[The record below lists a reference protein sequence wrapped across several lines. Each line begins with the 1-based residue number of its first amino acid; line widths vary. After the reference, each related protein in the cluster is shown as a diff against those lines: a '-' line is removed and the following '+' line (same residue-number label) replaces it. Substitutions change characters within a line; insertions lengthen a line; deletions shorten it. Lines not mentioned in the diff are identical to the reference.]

1 MLLTNKVSLLRQA
14 LDEANTYEEWK
25 EIALELDS
33 VTGLDLWKLDNESEH
48 YNHELIR
55 DRLMNLRH
63 LMRQKD
69 DRQLMRALREG
80 LYHDIGNIGNP
91 LLYTYA
97 HIGTKRLIEDYID
110 QVCSALNYI
119 CDVNL
124 EFLSLEQKL
133 RFFEDTFH
141 SYGQPALMLSGGA
154 TLGLFHVG
162 VCKALHERNLLPKV
176 ISGSS
181 AGSLVTGMLGTHT
194 DEELVRMY
202 DGDGFYHHAWT
213 WKRLRDGILG
223 QGFADQR
230 QLERFVRR
238 NIGEYTFEEA
248 YAKTGRHINVTVS
261 PLQAHKARLMN
272 ELTSPYLLVWSAAL
286 ASCAVPVLFPAVT
299 LTTKNHHGEYHPYMP
314 SEKWVDGSVRSDL
327 PRQRLSRLFNVN
339 YFIASQVNPH
349 IVPFMQTDKERLQ
362 KGKITSWPKKVARAQ
377 LQMVGMGIFDFMR
390 ERTSIETIRQLM
402 DHGYGIIGQRYYGD
416 VTIVAKYNWRHYAC
430 MLQNPTDEML
440 MWFRVQ
446 GERIT
451 WPKIAMI
458 ETHARIGQTLDQC
471 LQRLNKQRENLEQ
484 QKAANVIQLQT
495 RSESRKRHTAQIGLL
510 AK

>member
-33 VTGLDLWKLDNESEH
+33 VTGLDLWKLDNGSDH
-48 YNHELIR
+48 YNHEIIR
-55 DRLMNLRH
+55 DRLMQLRH

-69 DRQLMRALREG
+69 GRQLMRALREG

-97 HIGTKRLIEDYID
+97 HVGTKRLIEDYIE
-110 QVCSALNYI
+110 QVCLSLNYL
-119 CDVNL
+119 CDAEL
-124 EFLSLEQKL
+124 DFLNLEQKQ

-162 VCKALHERNLLPKV
+162 VCKALHEQNLLPKV

-181 AGSLVTGMLGTHT
+181 AGSLVAGMLGTHS
-194 DEELVRMY
+194 DEELVEMY
-202 DGDGFYHHAWT
+202 DGEGFYHHAWT
-213 WKRLRDGILG
+213 WKRWQEGLLG

-230 QLERFVRR
+230 QLERFVRN

-248 YAKTGRHINVTVS
+248 FAKTGRHINVTVS
-261 PLQAHKARLMN
+261 PLQSHKARLMN

-286 ASCAVPVLFPAVT
+286 ASCAVPVLFPPVT
-299 LTTKNHHGEYHPYMP
+299 LTTKNHQGEYHPYMP
-314 SEKWVDGSVRSDL
+314 SERWVDGSVRSDL
-327 PRQRLSRLFNVN
+327 PRQRLARLFNVN

-362 KGKITSWPKKVARAQ
+362 KGKIMSWPKKIARAQ
-377 LQMVGMGIFDFMR
+377 LQIAGMGVFDFMR
-390 ERTSIETIRQLM
+390 ERTRIETIRQLM
-402 DHGYGIIGQRYYGD
+402 DHGYGIIAQRYYGD
-416 VTIVAKYNWRHYAC
+416 VTIVAKYTWKHYAR

-451 WPKIAMI
+451 WPKMAMI
-458 ETHARIGQTLDQC
+458 KTHARIGQTLGDC
-471 LQRLNKQRENLEQ
+471 LQRLNKQKQLLDEQ
-484 QKAANVIQLQT
+484 RSAKVIQLQT
-495 RSESRKRHTAQIGLL
+495 SKRHTAQIGRI
-510 AK
+510 AKS